1 MYTLQA
7 CPAEALSTIVS
18 ELYPLYKEE
27 VCMKCIRIVF
37 VIGVL
42 AGMTLATTGC
52 SWDFNNPAADEYD
65 VQIVGDSVFD
75 LSGDIH
81 TVLRSL
87 SGKSYKDRS
96 VSGAK
101 ISAIQSQLNT
111 ALGRTTLKTVIAD
124 GGANDILQGSMD
136 CDADPLTQG
145 CLDVLDYIG
154 DKMEVMI
161 NAMYSK
167 SPNDCAWLGY
177 YHVKGSEIEKNEAI
191 DYAYDWI
198 YPGIFP
204 DYFSTWPAVFIGS
217 DYKALL
223 IDSRPYIQPAHIKS
237 DDIHPTYDGSVIL
250 ANLILD
256 AMVDGS
262 MYR

>member
-1 MYTLQA
+1 
-7 CPAEALSTIVS
+7 
-18 ELYPLYKEE
+18 
-27 VCMKCIRIVF
+27 MKLVRMLLVLGI
-37 VIGVL
+37 L

-52 SWDFNNPAADEYD
+52 SFDFHNPRADEYD

-81 TVLRSL
+81 DVLKIL

-101 ISAIQSQLNT
+101 IAAIESQLNT
-111 ALGRTTLKTVIAD
+111 ALTRTTLKTVIAD
-124 GGANDILQGSMD
+124 GGANDILQGTAD
-136 CDADPLTQG
+136 CDSDPLTLG
-145 CLDVLDYIG
+145 CIDVLDYLG
-154 DKMEVMI
+154 DRMEVMI
-161 NAMYSK
+161 NNMYNK
-167 SPNDCAWLGY
+167 SPNDCTWLGY

-204 DYFSTWPAVFIGS
+204 SYLSTYPTVYIGT

-223 IDSRPYIQPAHIKS
+223 IDSRPDILPIHIKS

-250 ANLILD
+250 ANLIWD
-256 AMVDGS
+256 AMVEGS

>member
-1 MYTLQA
+1 
-7 CPAEALSTIVS
+7 
-18 ELYPLYKEE
+18 
-27 VCMKCIRIVF
+27 MKSIRVLL

-52 SWDFNNPAADEYD
+52 SWDFHNPRANEYD

-81 TVLRSL
+81 TVLKSL

-101 ISAIQSQLNT
+101 IAAIESQLNK
-111 ALGRTTLKTVIAD
+111 ALGRSTLKTVLAD

-136 CDADPLTQG
+136 CDSDPLTQG
-145 CLDVLDYIG
+145 CIDVLDYIA
-154 DKMEVMI
+154 DRMEVMI
-161 NAMYSK
+161 NNMYNK
-167 SPNDCAWLGY
+167 SPNDCVWLGY

-191 DYAYDWI
+191 DYAYDWL

-204 DYFSTWPAVFIGS
+204 DFLSDYPAVFIGS

-223 IDSRPYIQPAHIKS
+223 VDPRLDIQPYHIKS
-237 DDIHPTYDGSVIL
+237 DDIHPTYSGSEIL
-250 ANLILD
+250 ANLIWD